1 MRKRL
6 KDVNDD
12 WWYRFGLL
20 GIVITISMM
29 TCLSCKRGKTIE
41 YRWRI
46 HGHVRM
52 STDPRDT
59 TTHPAIWLTDTF
71 EMHNDTV
78 VITNSDSS
86 QWRIAPPYKM
96 TRIK

>member
-6 KDVNDD
+6 KDVNED

-20 GIVITISMM
+20 GMVITISMM
-29 TCLSCKRGKTIE
+29 TCLSCKRGKTVEHRWKIE
-41 YRWRI
+41 GQVPWKD
-46 HGHVRM
+46 
-52 STDPRDT
+52 ST
-59 TTHPAIWLTDTF
+59 HAAIWLTDTF